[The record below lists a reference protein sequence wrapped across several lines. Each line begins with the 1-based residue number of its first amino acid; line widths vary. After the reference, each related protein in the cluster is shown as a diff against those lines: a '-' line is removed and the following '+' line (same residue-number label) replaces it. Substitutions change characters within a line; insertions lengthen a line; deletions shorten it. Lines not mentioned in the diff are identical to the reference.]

1 MAPLIPIAI
10 SLAAK
15 YVPEIIEHFSGKNAA
30 GVAGK
35 VLEVAQAV
43 TGSPNPDEAVKG
55 LSANPELALKF
66 KQAVLDQEAELKRL
80 ALEEVKAFLADGASA
95 RDREV
100 KVSTSSEAP
109 YLNKII
115 VPCLAI
121 GILGL
126 SFSLFGV
133 LLFVKV
139 DPAHKDILI
148 YILGVLSAICTQVTA
163 YYFGSSAGSTAKDQT
178 LKRMMTS
185 Q

>member
-1 MAPLIPIAI
+1 MAPVLAALLPGLFEVGKNLIDRLIP
-10 SLAAK
+10 
-15 YVPEIIEHFSGKNAA
+15 
-30 GVAGK
+30 
-35 VLEVAQAV
+35 
-43 TGSPNPDEAVKG
+43 
-55 LSANPELALKF
+55 NPEAKAAAQMELLKLQESGELARMANETKLT
-66 KQAVLDQEAELKRL
+66 EL
-80 ALEEVKAFLADGASA
+80 VLADMASA
-95 RDREV
+95 RDRDA
-100 KVSTSSEAP
+100 KVSTSAEAP

-121 GILGL
+121 GILAL

-178 LKRMMTS
+178 LKRMMS
-185 Q
+185 GQQ